1 MQTLTYTT
9 ANKDCAIEM
18 IYQISLKEFMAHFL
32 LSTTI
37 AYEIEFA
44 IKNNSLLFEQSVFKF
59 QSQLY
64 FDPNSQYSFRI
75 IQTFPLWQNS

>member
-1 MQTLTYTT
+1 MLTYTT
-9 ANKDCAIEM
+9 ANKDCAIE

-64 FDPNSQYSFRI
+64 FDPNSQ
-75 IQTFPLWQNS
+75 

>member
-1 MQTLTYTT
+1 MLTYTT

-44 IKNNSLLFEQSVFKF
+44 IKNNSLLFEQSVF
-59 QSQLY
+59 
-64 FDPNSQYSFRI
+64 
-75 IQTFPLWQNS
+75 TF

>member
-1 MQTLTYTT
+1 MLTYTT
-9 ANKDCAIEM
+9 ANKDCAIDM

-32 LSTTI
+32 LSTTV

-75 IQTFPLWQNS
+75 IQTFPLWQNP

>member
-1 MQTLTYTT
+1 
-9 ANKDCAIEM
+9 
-18 IYQISLKEFMAHFL
+18 MAHFL

-64 FDPNSQYSFRI
+64 FDSNSQYSFRI
-75 IQTFPLWQNS
+75 FKLFHCGRTLNFLKSDKFIT